1 MLLQVHSRATDQ
13 VVDAE
18 RVGQCRRIPIID
30 RKHGN
35 LLERRVKA
43 LKGKPHCPVEAWIE
57 RPLDSAR
64 LLRAFPEGDFDVWI
78 GRATPVPGLEA
89 SRVSHVQQDL
99 TRATSIGIEA
109 VHDHHLHNL
118 RCFSRLFGAGGRLGT
133 AHPVHER
140 IWATFADRGGR
151 NGDRGSGWNGFSSI
165 GRPKELQRRDA

>member
-1 MLLQVHSRATDQ
+1 MLLQVQSRTADQ

-18 RVGQCRRIPIID
+18 RIGQRRRIPIID

-78 GRATPVPGLEA
+78 RRATPVPGLEA
-89 SRVSHVQQDL
+89 RRMSHMNHDRPWPRRSIRCPLETNVQPSRS
-99 TRATSIGIEA
+99 
-109 VHDHHLHNL
+109 
-118 RCFSRLFGAGGRLGT
+118 
-133 AHPVHER
+133 
-140 IWATFADRGGR
+140 
-151 NGDRGSGWNGFSSI
+151 
-165 GRPKELQRRDA
+165 